1 MVLYIVCVLLSALT
15 HKFNFIFLSYKNIT
29 FLTAFSWF
37 SESQGIVSP

>member
-1 MVLYIVCVLLSALT
+1 MGIGKLIEMLSALT